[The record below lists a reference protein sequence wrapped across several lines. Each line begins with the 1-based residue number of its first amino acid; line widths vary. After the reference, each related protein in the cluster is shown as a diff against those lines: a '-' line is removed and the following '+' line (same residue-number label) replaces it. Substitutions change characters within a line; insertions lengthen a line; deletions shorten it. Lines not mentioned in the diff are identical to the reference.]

1 MYVSPVIAES
11 VQLEV
16 NCSGTFQRYHLA
28 LKHNPNAK
36 KVLFGKNFKPARFLN
51 LQRCSNE
58 SNARTGTMAPPL
70 LEEGIFSHGNGS
82 GTNIVDIPK
91 YGRLVTDCA
100 KMRIFAD
107 LITRLHVEKHR
118 CLVFCQMTRM
128 LDILEDFLT
137 WKKMSFFRMD
147 GSTSIQDRRYMVD
160 EYQRND
166 TTFCFLL
173 STRAGGLGINLIAAD
188 TVIFYDNDWNPT
200 MDEQA
205 TDRAHRIGQT
215 KPVTVYRILTKG
227 TVEEKIVKRAKQ
239 KQNVQSTVYGDT
251 FKLKDV
257 VQLVMDD
264 EVGADADGGGAS
276 FIKQKRQRGGGGK
289 KKESVVKESPVKAGG

>member
-1 MYVSPVIAES
+1 M
-11 VQLEV
+11 
-16 NCSGTFQRYHLA
+16 
-28 LKHNPNAK
+28 
-36 KVLFGKNFKPARFLN
+36 
-51 LQRCSNE
+51 
-58 SNARTGTMAPPL
+58 
-70 LEEGIFSHGNGS
+70 LEEGIYTCGGLT

-100 KMRIFAD
+100 KMRVFSD
-107 LITRLHVEKHR
+107 LINRLYAEKHR

-137 WKKMSFFRMD
+137 WKKMTFFRMD
-147 GSTSIQDRRYMVD
+147 GQTTIQDRRYMVE

-166 TTFCFLL
+166 NVFAFLL
-173 STRAGGLGINLIAAD
+173 STRAGGLGVNLIAAD

-215 KPVTVYRILTKG
+215 KPVTVYRIITKN

-257 VQLVMDD
+257 VQLVM
-264 EVGADADGGGAS
+264 ADGDGEDGDGDMPQAS
-276 FIKQKRQRGGGGK
+276 FIKQKRAAR
-289 KKESVVKESPVKAGG
+289 

>member
-1 MYVSPVIAES
+1 MYVAPVIAES
-11 VQLEV
+11 VHIECV
-16 NCSGTFQRYHLA
+16 GSSTFSRFA
-28 LKHNPNAK
+28 LSVKHNPNGK
-36 KVLFGKNFKPARFLN
+36 KVLLGEKFKPARFMN
-51 LQRCSNE
+51 LGRCSNE
-58 SNARTGTMAPPL
+58 PFRPSHLPDIL
-70 LEEGIFSHGNGS
+70 QEGIFPCGNVK

-100 KMRIFAD
+100 KMRVFAD
-107 LITRLHVEKHR
+107 LIHRLHAEKHR

-137 WKKMSFFRMD
+137 WKKMTFFRLD
-147 GSTSIQDRRYMVD
+147 GQTSVQDRRYMVE

-166 TTFCFLL
+166 NIFAFLL
-173 STRAGGLGINLIAAD
+173 STRAGGLGVNLIAAD

-215 KPVTVYRILTKG
+215 KPVTVYRIVTKG

-251 FKLKDV
+251 FKMKDV

-264 EVGADADGGGAS
+264 EMGEEEENPGAS
-276 FIKQKRQRGGGGK
+276 FIK
-289 KKESVVKESPVKAGG
+289 